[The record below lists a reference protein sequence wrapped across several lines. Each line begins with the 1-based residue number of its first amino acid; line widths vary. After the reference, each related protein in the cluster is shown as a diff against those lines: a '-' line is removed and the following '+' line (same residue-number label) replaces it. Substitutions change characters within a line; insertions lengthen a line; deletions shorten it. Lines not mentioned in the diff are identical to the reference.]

1 MEPGS
6 PASVAA
12 RVAKAK
18 AKARESA
25 AARDRDLV
33 AEWQR
38 EEAKTYEELLE
49 EREAK
54 SAQGEAKRGE
64 GHRTAHTHIRGY

>member
-38 EEAKTYEELLE
+38 EEAKTYEELL
-49 EREAK
+49 RE
-54 SAQGEAKRGE
+54 RGE
-64 GHRTAHTHIRGY
+64 ECAR